1 MTLAKM
7 IVLILSIVMGVTL
20 VYGFTQ
26 GDLSADGAVLV
37 SIPWGIVSL
46 VDVYVG
52 FTLFSGWVIFRE
64 PSRLRALLWVILI
77 MVLGFFI
84 AGIYTFLALQASSGD
99 WRRFWLGHRAEDAQ
113 YEQ

>member
-1 MTLAKM
+1 VTLAKM

-20 VYGFTQ
+20 VYGFTR

>member
-1 MTLAKM
+1 VTLAKM

-84 AGIYTFLALQASSGD
+84 AGIYTFLAPQASSGD

>member
-1 MTLAKM
+1 VTLAKV
-7 IVLILSIVMGVTL
+7 IVLILTIVMGVTL

-26 GDLSADGAVLV
+26 GDLSADGARLL
-37 SIPWGIVSL
+37 SIPWGVVSL

-52 FTLFSGWVIFRE
+52 FTLFSGWVVFRE

-84 AGIYTFLALQASSGD
+84 AGVYTLLALQASSGD
-99 WRRFWLGHRAEDAQ
+99 WRRFWLGHRAEDA
-113 YEQ
+113 